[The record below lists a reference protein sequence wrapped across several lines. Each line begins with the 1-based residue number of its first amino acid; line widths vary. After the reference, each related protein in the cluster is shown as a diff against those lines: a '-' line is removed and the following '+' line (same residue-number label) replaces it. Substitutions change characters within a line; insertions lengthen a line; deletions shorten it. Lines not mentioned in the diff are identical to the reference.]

1 MVTINHDAPAFSAT
15 RRLISLSA
23 QLTVL
28 AALSLLVAACGSGGS
43 QPAASDSGG
52 QARIAVT
59 QTQSDDIQSQI
70 TKVPVEGGGNYF
82 DVSVAG
88 LATMLKA
95 KDFPMINVHIP
106 YEGEIEPTDAFIP
119 YNEIEQNIGKLPT
132 DKGAR
137 IVLYCRSGSMS
148 ATAARVLAKQGYA
161 NVYNLDGGM
170 IAWKASGYPLADKQ
184 R

>member
-1 MVTINHDAPAFSAT
+1 
-15 RRLISLSA
+15 
-23 QLTVL
+23 
-28 AALSLLVAACGSGGS
+28 
-43 QPAASDSGG
+43 
-52 QARIAVT
+52 
-59 QTQSDDIQSQI
+59 
-70 TKVPVEGGGNYF
+70 VPVEGGGSYF

-88 LATMLKA
+88 LASMLRA
-95 KDFPMINVHIP
+95 KDFPLINVHIP

-119 YNEIEQNIGKLPT
+119 YNEIEQNLGRLPA
-132 DKGAR
+132 DKSAR

-170 IAWKASGYPLADKQ
+170 IAWKAAGHPLADKK